1 MTGQTRARRRSS
13 LTSLEA
19 WWVVVVA
26 DDLRAAIEQVGVA
39 LDALRAAP
47 AGAGVLAAVDQA
59 AAAVAA
65 LQPDLTVL
73 SLRRTLL
80 EIEMC
85 HRAGLTDSP
94 SLDIALSAVRLA
106 LEIDPRWR

>member
-1 MTGQTRARRRSS
+1 
-13 LTSLEA
+13 
-19 WWVVVVA
+19 
-26 DDLRAAIEQVGVA
+26 
-39 LDALRAAP
+39 
-47 AGAGVLAAVDQA
+47 
-59 AAAVAA
+59 VAA
-65 LQPDLTVL
+65 LQADLTVL
-73 SLRRTLL
+73 SLRRTLV